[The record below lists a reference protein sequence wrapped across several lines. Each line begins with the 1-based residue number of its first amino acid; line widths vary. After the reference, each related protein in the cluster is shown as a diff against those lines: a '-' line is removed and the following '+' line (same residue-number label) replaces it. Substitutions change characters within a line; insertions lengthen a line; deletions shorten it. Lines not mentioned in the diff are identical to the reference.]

1 MSQLLKV
8 LLNFRVLHQI
18 RIKLYIKNYIQ
29 INNLKLSIEEFN
41 NLHKEAILEIERFLS
56 KNIIHPNKLY
66 SYSIFYSR
74 INLIE
79 QKESNL

>member
-41 NLHKEAILEIERFLS
+41 NLHKETILEIERFLS
-56 KNIIHPNKLY
+56 KNIIHPN
-66 SYSIFYSR
+66 
-74 INLIE
+74 
-79 QKESNL
+79 